1 MKTLVFQS
9 KIGGGS
15 LTWDRKNMSQLKTD
29 HLIIENCLASVQS
42 WCKKLG
48 YEYRLVT
55 QDLKWNFEFL
65 SKNDVQLNCAFQNWT
80 HLPKEGY
87 DQIIYLDNDI
97 FIFKDTGLPPIVDFS
112 LVCRYGDQTQY
123 AKYYCG
129 NNSLWWNS
137 GVIVMSQ
144 KRCRHLSNWML
155 DYIPRARELPLF
167 RDLPREESLIT
178 EYCAKYKPTKLDP
191 IWNTMPPQTPVPMY
205 SEAKF
210 IHLLGA
216 SKLNTLLKCPKEIQ
230 KVVMKNINISEK
242 ITANSVGNELRWQ

>member
-15 LTWDRKNMSQLKTD
+15 LTWDSKNISQLKTD
-29 HLIIENCLASVQS
+29 HLIIESCLASVRS

-48 YEYRLVT
+48 YEYKFVT
-55 QDLKWNFEFL
+55 HDLKWNFEFL
-65 SKNDVQLNCAFQNWT
+65 SKNDPQLNCALQNWT

-97 FIFKDTGLPPIVDFS
+97 FVFEYSNSPPIVDFG

-123 AKYYCG
+123 AKHYCG
-129 NNSLWWNS
+129 NDSLWWNS

-144 KRCRHLSNWML
+144 KRCSHLSNWML
-155 DYIPRARELPLF
+155 NYIPRARELSLF

-178 EYCAKYKPTKLDP
+178 KYCAKYKPTKLDP
-191 IWNTMPPQTPVPMY
+191 IWNTMPPQTPIPMY
-205 SEAKF
+205 LNTKF
-210 IHLLGA
+210 LHLLGT

-230 KVVMKNINISEK
+230 EVIMKNIDVSEK
-242 ITANSVGNELRWQ
+242 IIA